1 MKPLDSF
8 AIMYS
13 KSKSQNNRDEQKRK
27 KIYSVLIITI
37 LYKFSLKKDK
47 KFLNSH
53 LMHD

>member
-13 KSKSQNNRDEQKRK
+13 KSKFQNNRDEQKRK

>member
-13 KSKSQNNRDEQKRK
+13 KSKFQNNRDELINT
-27 KIYSVLIITI
+27 IYLLILITI